1 MSEQNTNTW
10 PFSEIPD
17 ADDLDISAIF
27 GGSGTAATTTNPF
40 ETPAPPAPAGTAPV
54 TPQTPPAATVPPAAV
69 AQPAAAATPAPA
81 GISPAGTAA
90 PAAPPA
96 PAQPAAAAA
105 APPAQ
110 PAAATADNPIAAAFE
125 KKTVEN
131 AQKSLL
137 EKAPVFCHK
146 GVKAAIEDSSMTF
159 EELRIRK
166 SEDFADLEEGKY
178 VSWSVDYCGIR
189 KEIKDPKGTTIISV
203 KETIERSR
211 EFLDALKKAKDKNP
225 DCLVKPKVVM
235 KNKGVA
241 APYKGRFGSVEE
253 ARESDKVI
261 CLIPSQDGRIYEMR
275 KTEQGEFIAPKNN
288 VTEFQQVRAGFTP
301 ALPKIPM
308 RLLGQIVAFFRSY
321 MKDGEEC
328 EALAQIYWD
337 KKAKEFFA
345 YIPKQTVCKDEIE
358 DDLRGC
364 PYDNEERYLCYADIH
379 SHNSMEAFFSA
390 EDDQD
395 ERGTGLYFVVGELD
409 RFFPS
414 LKARISC
421 GGSFVAIDPA
431 AVIEGLEQPFPEEWG
446 QCVTRR
452 KPILDSKPL
461 AAKFHQMAKELG
473 L

>member
-1 MSEQNTNTW
+1 MSEQNTNAW
-10 PFSEIPD
+10 PFPEVTD
-17 ADDLDISAIF
+17 ANDLDINAIF
-27 GGSGTAATTTNPF
+27 GGGGTDAADTNPF
-40 ETPAPPAPAGTAPV
+40 ATPAPV
-54 TPQTPPAATVPPAAV
+54 TPQTPPAATVPPAA
-69 AQPAAAATPAPA
+69 PAT
-81 GISPAGTAA
+81 S
-90 PAAPPA
+90 AAPPA
-96 PAQPAAAAA
+96 PAGMSPAGTTA
-105 APPAQ
+105 PAQ
-110 PAAATADNPIAAAFE
+110 PAAATAAPPVQPAAATVDNPIAAAFE
-125 KKTVEN
+125 QKTVEN
-131 AQKSLL
+131 AKTSLL
-137 EKAPVFCHK
+137 EKLPVFYHK
-146 GVKAAIEDSSMTF
+146 GAKEPIEDPSMTF

-189 KEIKDPKGTTIISV
+189 KEIKDPKGTTIISI

-211 EFLDALKKAKDKNP
+211 EFLEALKKAKDKNP

-241 APYKGRFGSVEE
+241 ASYKGRFGSVEE

-261 CLIPSQDGRIYEMR
+261 CLIPSNDGRIYEMR
-275 KTEQGEFIAPKNN
+275 KTEQGEFIAPKNK

-358 DDLRGC
+358 ADLRGC
-364 PYDNEERYLCYADIH
+364 PYDDETRYLCYADIH
-379 SHNSMEAFFSA
+379 SHNSMKAFFSGK
-390 EDDQD
+390 DDRD

-431 AVIEGLEQPFPEEWG
+431 TVIEGLEQPFPEEWG

-452 KPILDSKPL
+452 KPLRDSKPL

>member
-27 GGSGTAATTTNPF
+27 GGNGTATNDNGKNPF
-40 ETPAPPAPAGTAPV
+40 EAPAPPVPVDAAPV
-54 TPQTPPAATVPPAAV
+54 TPQTPPAATVPPAAA
-69 AQPAAAATPAPA
+69 AQPATPAAPA
-81 GISPAGTAA
+81 ETPAGTAA

-110 PAAATADNPIAAAFE
+110 PADATVDNPIAAAFE

-131 AQKSLL
+131 AQKGLL

-146 GVKAAIEDSSMTF
+146 GVKEPIDDPSMTF

-189 KEIKDPKGTTIISV
+189 KDIKDPKGTTIISV

-225 DCLVKPKVVM
+225 DCLIKPKVVM
-235 KNKGVA
+235 KTKGVA
-241 APYKGRFGSVEE
+241 SSYKGRFGSVEE

-275 KTEQGEFIAPKNN
+275 KTEQANL
-288 VTEFQQVRAGFTP
+288 
-301 ALPKIPM
+301 LP
-308 RLLGQIVAFFRSY
+308 
-321 MKDGEEC
+321 
-328 EALAQIYWD
+328 
-337 KKAKEFFA
+337 
-345 YIPKQTVCKDEIE
+345 PKQCGGISAGPGRVYPD
-358 DDLRGC
+358 
-364 PYDNEERYLCYADIH
+364 P
-379 SHNSMEAFFSA
+379 A
-390 EDDQD
+390 EDPDAAD
-395 ERGTGLYFVVGELD
+395 WAARGVFPLLYAG
-409 RFFPS
+409 R
-414 LKARISC
+414 
-421 GGSFVAIDPA
+421 GGI
-431 AVIEGLEQPFPEEWG
+431 
-446 QCVTRR
+446 
-452 KPILDSKPL
+452 
-461 AAKFHQMAKELG
+461 
-473 L
+473 